1 MVYIREA
8 HPTDEWQVANNLA
21 EHVEFAQTRSL
32 EERHAVATA
41 CATSLKLDI
50 PILIDK
56 MDDVANKAF
65 SAWPERL
72 YVLDQDGCVLYKG
85 GKGPY
90 GFAPDELDA
99 FLRGWLRPFSGL
111 GDQ

>member
-8 HPTDEWQVANNLA
+8 HPTDEWQVATNLTDQ
-21 EHVEFAQTRSL
+21 VEFSQTQSMA
-32 EERHAVATA
+32 ERHAVATA
-41 CATSLKLDI
+41 CATALKLDI
-50 PILIDK
+50 PILIDT
-56 MDDVANKAF
+56 MDDAANKAF

-72 YVLDQDGCVLYKG
+72 YVLDEEGCVLYKG

-99 FLRGWLRPFSGL
+99 FLTGL
-111 GDQ
+111 VTLS

>member
-1 MVYIREA
+1 M
-8 HPTDEWQVANNLA
+8 ANNLA
-21 EHVEFAQTRSL
+21 EHVEFAQTRSM

-41 CATSLKLDI
+41 CATALKLDI
-50 PILIDK
+50 PILIDP
-56 MDDVANKAF
+56 MDDAANKAF

-72 YVLDQDGCVLYKG
+72 FVLDADGTVLYKG

-99 FLRGWLRPFSGL
+99 FLEGL
-111 GDQ
+111 VTPV